1 MILTNAKQATG
12 FSINEA
18 LAANWLSNGPINGPI
33 LFTVILCYSHSYWHR
48 MQYHLPF
55 EDKVLVAEIP

>member
-18 LAANWLSNGPINGPI
+18 LAANWLSNGPI
-33 LFTVILCYSHSYWHR
+33 LFTVILCYSHSYWLL
-48 MQYHLPF
+48 MQYHLSF
-55 EDKVLVAEIP
+55 EDEVLVAEIP